1 MFFNQKIL
9 LFYAFVTYS
18 NTDCYKLAFIKVLS
32 KGSKGRQLE
41 VKRASIESLFGIFQK
56 LKEYVLELQLWKISD
71 KLQSRNKLLYK
82 KLLCQELLK
91 MSYLVYLFMLLYN
104 SIFVILLS
112 GGQKFGVKIIS
123 SHSLQMRMQDYRQQQ
138 DVPHVILQP
147 MFHHYILG
155 RKHLLVEEQQL
166 SL

>member
-1 MFFNQKIL
+1 MFFNQKRPL
-9 LFYAFVTYS
+9 SYAFVTYS
-18 NTDCYKLAFIKVLS
+18 NTDCYKLAFRKVLS

-41 VKRASIESLFGIFQK
+41 VKRASIESQLGIFQK

-71 KLQSRNKLLYK
+71 KQQYRNKLLYK
-82 KLLCQELLK
+82 KLLQSGAFK

-112 GGQKFGVKIIS
+112 GGQKFGMKIIS
-123 SHSLQMRMQDYRQQQ
+123 SHSLQTHMQDYRQQQ